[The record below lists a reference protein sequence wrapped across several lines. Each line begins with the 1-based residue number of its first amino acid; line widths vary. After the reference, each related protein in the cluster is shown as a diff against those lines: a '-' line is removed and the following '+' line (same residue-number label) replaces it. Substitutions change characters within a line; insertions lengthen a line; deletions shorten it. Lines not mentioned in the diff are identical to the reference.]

1 MSVKATRTGTRR
13 ASRYVI
19 ATLAVAGTFAVAAC
33 GGSGDTAENGGAMAS
48 DGGAGIDEVT
58 LSYSDLTSATSAAGE
73 SVQEWIDTLDA
84 DSGGNVIVEP
94 YWSSS
99 LLASTDALSGT
110 GSGVSDIT
118 YTVVTYQP
126 QALPVANWLNEQGSL
141 PLDSYPHS
149 QLQTVGVMNEM
160 FNTEDVAREF
170 ESQDVKFLAS
180 TSVAGK
186 YDLLCSKE
194 LTDQTDLNG
203 IRVRAPGPVWAAEA
217 ESLGMTVVNVA
228 QAETYEALQRGLI
241 DCQIGAPF
249 MYEDYGLNE
258 VAKHYYPAAFSANMG
273 LVLLMNLDK
282 WESLSPETQS
292 LLQES
297 MQKYA
302 LGRTQADIESQMAF
316 FDRREELGITTHDVA
331 EMNTALAE
339 FQKSQREGWLDRAP
353 AGVTDPAATGEALT
367 SAIDSWAE
375 TVSEDVGVVESGQV
389 ASESIEDFPAWQ
401 DRVAEVFAGRT
412 QD

>member
-1 MSVKATRTGTRR
+1 MKEIRRPARKA
-13 ASRYVI
+13 ARYVI

-33 GGSGDTAENGGAMAS
+33 GGGSSASNGDAAPGGAE
-48 DGGAGIDEVT
+48 GIEELT
-58 LSYSDLTSATSAAGE
+58 LSYSDLTSATSPAGE
-73 SVQEWIDTLDA
+73 AVQEWIDALDE
-84 DSGGNVIVEP
+84 DSGGNVVVEP

-99 LLASTDALSGT
+99 LLTSDDALSGT
-110 GSGVSDIT
+110 GSGISDIT

-141 PLDSYPHS
+141 PVDSYPHN

-160 FNTEDVAREF
+160 FNTEDMAAEF
-170 ESQDVKFLAS
+170 EVQGVKFLAS

-194 LTDQTDLNG
+194 LTDQTDLSG
-203 IRVRAPGPVWAAEA
+203 LRVRAPGPVWAAEA
-217 ESLGMTVVNVA
+217 EALGMTVVNVA
-228 QAETYEALQRGLI
+228 QGETYEALQRGLI

-258 VAKHYYPAAFSANMG
+258 VAKHYYPAGFSANMG
-273 LVLLMNLDK
+273 LVLLMNLDR
-282 WESLSPETQS
+282 WESLSPETQTF
-292 LLQES
+292 LQDS

-302 LGRTQADIESQMAF
+302 TGRTQADINSQMAF
-316 FDRREELGITTHDVA
+316 FDRREELGITTHDVT
-331 EMNTALAE
+331 EMNAVLAE
-339 FQKSQREGWLDRAP
+339 FQESQRETWLDRAP
-353 AGVTDPAATGEALT
+353 AGVSDPADTGEVLT
-367 SAIDSWAE
+367 AAIESWGE
-375 TVSEDVGVVESGQV
+375 TVTEDVDLAEPGEV

-401 DRVAEVFAGRT
+401 ARLDEVFAGRT